1 MKNILLASLLISS
14 FAVAET
20 KILLI
25 GDSLSVGV
33 NQVSTQTNC
42 LHCETGIGIDKL
54 IKKVSAKKIPSKFDC
69 SVIFVGTND
78 FNKGYSEKR
87 YLDKLNKLYSTVIS
101 QSNSGKVFF
110 AMPNPKRLDV
120 KRGLQRLTGA
130 YSGFDKVILPVS
142 TSKDGIHYQSYKDI
156 YKLIEKK
163 C

>member
-1 MKNILLASLLISS
+1 MKKVLLASLLFSS
-14 FAVAET
+14 FVVADT

-33 NQVSTQTNC
+33 NQASTQTTC

-54 IKKVSAKKIPSKFDC
+54 TQKISNKKITKKFDC
-69 SVIFVGTND
+69 SVIFIGTND
-78 FNKGYSEKR
+78 FNMGYSEKR
-87 YLDKLNKLYSTVIS
+87 YLGKLNKLYSVIAS

-110 AMPNPKRLDV
+110 AMPNAKRSDV
-120 KRGLQRLTGA
+120 KKGLQRFTGA

-142 TSKDGIHYQSYKDI
+142 TSKDGVHYRSYKEI